1 MAALD
6 AVGLAHRAADHVQV
20 FSGGQAQRVAMA
32 RALASSPSVVFADE
46 PTGALDPD
54 TGRAVMALLEEVAR
68 ESDSALIVITHDMA
82 VAARASRAYE
92 LYDGVLHEVADPSAL
107 IQRAEAG
114 HIEPAGTEISG
125 NVSSVAA
132 PADLESAHF
141 GDEAVAASAPVAPPP
156 SPPAQVRAPEPG
168 APRAAS
174 GTVSGTVSDAASD
187 AASGTESGASA
198 RAQASRIPVPPQAE
212 APLAEVVGAGEEGA
226 S

>member
-1 MAALD
+1 
-6 AVGLAHRAADHVQV
+6 
-20 FSGGQAQRVAMA
+20 
-32 RALASSPSVVFADE
+32 
-46 PTGALDPD
+46 
-54 TGRAVMALLEEVAR
+54 MALLEEVAR

-132 PADLESAHF
+132 PADLEPARF
-141 GDEAVAASAPVAPPP
+141 GDEAVAASAPVSPPP

-174 GTVSGTVSDAASD
+174 GTVSGTVSDAASG
-187 AASGTESGASA
+187 AESEASA